1 VEFDPDDFL
10 STVDLTSEH
19 KILDLKDRI
28 EASVIIW
35 NRKVHNKDGKSS
47 WGSAVSQEKREQFEE
62 RAQTLLLI
70 IKHRF
75 PGIPQSTLDIAKIQE
90 NRVSIWLALCVF
102 LVSLVAKIPCR
113 SCVLTRTHITMF
125 QLLLGR
131 RVRAAGE
138 LLQGAGERGVQRHV
152 PDRGS
157 HPGGQ
162 PREGEG
168 QEGRA
173 ATGGRRRRAP

>member
-1 VEFDPDDFL
+1 MINPGWLAGWQNGRASLGDALYRIITDVEFDPDDFL

-35 NRKVHNKDGKSS
+35 NRKVHNKDSKSS

-90 NRVSIWLALCVF
+90 NRVSTSAHAMRCN
-102 LVSLVAKIPCR
+102 
-113 SCVLTRTHITMF
+113 
-125 QLLLGR
+125 
-131 RVRAAGE
+131 
-138 LLQGAGERGVQRHV
+138 
-152 PDRGS
+152 
-157 HPGGQ
+157 
-162 PREGEG
+162 
-168 QEGRA
+168 
-173 ATGGRRRRAP
+173 ATVVCYCW

>member
-1 VEFDPDDFL
+1 VEFDPEVFL

-35 NRKVHNKDGKSS
+35 NRKVHNKDGKSA

-70 IKHRF
+70 IKHRY

-90 NRVSIWLALCVF
+90 NRVSDISVVRADF
-102 LVSLVAKIPCR
+102 LSNSACTNNCR
-113 SCVLTRTHITMF
+113 
-125 QLLLGR
+125 LGR
-131 RVRAAGE
+131 WVRTPGE
-138 LLQGAGERGVQRHV
+138 LLQGSGERSVQRHV
-152 PDRGS
+152 ADRGS
-157 HPGGQ
+157 DHRRQ
-162 PREGEG
+162 PRQGEG
-168 QEGRA
+168 QEERA
-173 ATGGRRRRAP
+173 GAQ

>member
-1 VEFDPDDFL
+1 MIDDFFFFLFFFFSSHGLGGLQNGRASLGDALYRIITDVEFDPDDFL

-35 NRKVHNKDGKSS
+35 NRKVHNKDGKSA

-90 NRVSIWLALCVF
+90 NRVSLHAADYFIYFEKEMAL
-102 LVSLVAKIPCR
+102 
-113 SCVLTRTHITMF
+113 SCVLN
-125 QLLLGR
+125 
-131 RVRAAGE
+131 
-138 LLQGAGERGVQRHV
+138 
-152 PDRGS
+152 
-157 HPGGQ
+157 
-162 PREGEG
+162 
-168 QEGRA
+168 
-173 ATGGRRRRAP
+173 

>member
-1 VEFDPDDFL
+1 MRSRKHVQHLDPSLKRNLFAAWQNGRASLGDALYRIITDVEFDPDDFL

-90 NRVSIWLALCVF
+90 NRVSTEQSTRCHAMQPLAWLV
-102 LVSLVAKIPCR
+102 
-113 SCVLTRTHITMF
+113 
-125 QLLLGR
+125 
-131 RVRAAGE
+131 
-138 LLQGAGERGVQRHV
+138 
-152 PDRGS
+152 
-157 HPGGQ
+157 
-162 PREGEG
+162 
-168 QEGRA
+168 
-173 ATGGRRRRAP
+173 

>member
-1 VEFDPDDFL
+1 MEFDPDVFL

-35 NRKVHNKDGKSS
+35 NRKVHNKDGKSA

-70 IKHRF
+70 IKHRY

-90 NRVSIWLALCVF
+90 NRVRSHTILLQCEP
-102 LVSLVAKIPCR
+102 SDQCR
-113 SCVLTRTHITMF
+113 GSVQLDDTRTFRLWAARTS
-125 QLLLGR
+125 GSPSW
-131 RVRAAGE
+131 RAT
-138 LLQGAGERGVQRHV
+138 
-152 PDRGS
+152 
-157 HPGGQ
+157 PGCW
-162 PREGEG
+162 
-168 QEGRA
+168 RA
-173 ATGGRRRRAP
+173 WPSTSCPG